1 MVYRVMMTLGVLAMG
16 FLGGVCSQIFLPS
29 VVSAYEN
36 LRGERVDVTD
46 SQGQVRGD
54 FVGSAQGG
62 GLIDLYGY
70 DGNVR
75 LQMAVYEAAGERG
88 LPLVGLTD
96 NNQHLR
102 LLFRLAGA
110 NESPV
115 AIFKDSGG
123 RDRIVMGLD
132 LNHPDSEPFLAYF
145 DKDGGKH
152 LVFGNY

>member
-1 MVYRVMMTLGVLAMG
+1 VIYRVLMTLGVLMMG
-16 FLGGVCSQIFLPS
+16 FLGGVCSQMFMPS

-36 LRGERVDVTD
+36 LRGARVDITD
-46 SQGQVRGD
+46 AQGNVRGD
-54 FVGSAQGG
+54 FVGTSNGG
-62 GLIDLYGY
+62 GMIDLYGY
-70 DGNVR
+70 DGNLR

-88 LPLVGLTD
+88 LPLIGLTD
-96 NNQHLR
+96 NNQHLK
-102 LLFRLAGA
+102 LLFRLAGS

-115 AIFKDSGG
+115 AIFKDSMG

-132 LNHPDSEPFLAYF
+132 LNNPDAEPFLAYF